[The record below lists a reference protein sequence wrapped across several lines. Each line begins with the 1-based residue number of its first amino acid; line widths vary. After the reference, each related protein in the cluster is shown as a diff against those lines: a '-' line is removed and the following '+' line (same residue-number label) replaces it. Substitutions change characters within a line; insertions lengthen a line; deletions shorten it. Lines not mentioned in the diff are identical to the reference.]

1 MGFSLIVRDNGC
13 ACYLAERPKTAL
25 LRMLLCKRGLKVM
38 MALVL
43 GVMPLGLDS

>member
-25 LRMLLCKRGLKVM
+25 LRMLSCKRGLKV